1 MRVEHVMTRDPAR
14 CRPHDTTAA
23 AARVMWDRDCGSV
36 PVVDEAGMPVG
47 MITDRDI
54 CMAAYTRGARLEE
67 MTVDTVMSADVR
79 TCRPRDAIAAA
90 ERLMARAQVRR
101 LPVVDEHGRLV
112 GIVALGD
119 VARARGESRLR
130 LTVERVF
137 ADVAKTLA
145 AISQPRVTREGA
157 RA

>member
-14 CRPHDTTAA
+14 CAPNDTAA
-23 AARVMWDRDCGSV
+23 AAARIMWERDCGSV
-36 PVVDEAGMPVG
+36 PVVDETGMPVG

-54 CMAAYTRGARLEE
+54 CMAAYTRGVRLEE

-79 TCRPRDAIAAA
+79 TCRPRDAIASA

-101 LPVVDEHGRLV
+101 LPVVDERGRLV
-112 GIVALGD
+112 GIVSLGD
-119 VARARGESRLR
+119 VARARGESRVQLA
-130 LTVERVF
+130 VQRVF

-145 AISQPRVTREGA
+145 AISRPRVTRGGA